1 MTTIYSGALQP
12 KKKYELQALAADLGL
27 DNTGTKD
34 DVQERIKNHLAAHQE
49 LSQDERFVG
58 LYSRK
63 KTTRGLKE
71 SSAQPPD
78 VPSVDDTQ
86 HVMTT
91 RRSSQRVFPS
101 PDPKHKRTAVPEP
114 EPETEQPVAELPPP
128 PSSPVRSIVAAFNKA
143 VAAAPE
149 AEVVKQIVEE
159 RGKQA
164 YAEAD
169 RALINA
175 KTFLSNAK
183 NISTITI
190 FAELLFAIYTFVPWA
205 YYDIPLNAPYRTHF
219 DGIIPPGAPN
229 GAPLVSTR
237 IMHVPYPPSWFLQTL
252 WPYTTVLLWL
262 IPTVILPQ
270 LIGTLV
276 SFRPATHGAVKGDGE
291 ATEVRQ
297 AGGEAD
303 PLTAAII
310 RVACVFAGD
319 WGLDWK
325 TIGINKKWRVL
336 GSAVAA
342 AFALAEAV
350 GERKAALLAAGVIE
364 EEAEEEEEPQER
376 ALTLRRRAV
385 KST

>member
-12 KKKYELQALAADLGL
+12 KKKHELQALAADLGL

-34 DVQERIKNHLAAHQE
+34 DVQERIKSHLASNQE
-49 LSQDERFVG
+49 LAQDERFAG

-63 KTTRGLKE
+63 RVVRALKE

-78 VPSVDDTQ
+78 VPSGDDV
-86 HVMTT
+86 HHAMT
-91 RRSSQRVFPS
+91 RRSSQRIFPS
-101 PDPKHKRTAVPEP
+101 PDSKRRLTEVPEP
-114 EPETEQPVAELPPP
+114 EPESEQAVAEAPQP
-128 PSSPVRSIVAAFNKA
+128 PSSPVRSMIQAFNKA

-175 KTFLSNAK
+175 RTLLSNAK

-205 YYDIPLNAPYRTHF
+205 YYDVPLNAPYRTHY
-219 DGIIPPGAPN
+219 DGPVPPVAAPS

-237 IMHVPYPPSWFLQTL
+237 ILHVPYPPGWFLQTL

-270 LIGTLV
+270 LVGTLV
-276 SFRPATHGAVKGDGE
+276 SFRPATRGAVKGDGE
-291 ATEVRQ
+291 ATEIRQ

-319 WGLDWK
+319 WGLNWS
-325 TIGINKKWRVL
+325 TIGIDKKWRVL
-336 GSAVAA
+336 GSSVAA

-364 EEAEEEEEPQER
+364 EEVPEEEPQER
-376 ALTLRRRAV
+376 ALTLRKRAV
-385 KST
+385 